1 MGGAFAPVVVER
13 LSKGEKIVS
22 FSLPAIHVFPAL
34 FLTFGA
40 FQESFPAFQESFS
53 SSTVTI
59 TSLLNTATIYFF
71 DSTDLRFFW
80 DSRIG
85 SYFCLRGKKSLSL
98 QIPKHCPYKNPHD
111 LLLWGLKIIRIIY
124 TWQNSDDFFYISGE
138 WDLEESGIYLP
149 SFWSGRAVITWHS
162 ITVLYCPCSRPKFH
176 IIFNDHLFHTGH
188 LCFKPTTFELRRKI
202 WIYGWSSQLY
212 TQLEQLWN

>member
-85 SYFCLRGKKSLSL
+85 SSGRFYFCLRGKKSLSL

-111 LLLWGLKIIRIIY
+111 LLLQHHSSHLQAFPLLLWGLKIIRIIY
-124 TWQNSDDFFYISGE
+124 TLQNSDDFF
-138 WDLEESGIYLP
+138 LYLVYLGGMGP
-149 SFWSGRAVITWHS
+149 
-162 ITVLYCPCSRPKFH
+162 
-176 IIFNDHLFHTGH
+176 
-188 LCFKPTTFELRRKI
+188 
-202 WIYGWSSQLY
+202 
-212 TQLEQLWN
+212 

>member
-1 MGGAFAPVVVER
+1 MGGMGGAFAPVVVER

-59 TSLLNTATIYFF
+59 TSLLNTATVYFF

-138 WDLEESGIYLP
+138 WDLEESGITYLV
-149 SFWSGRAVITWHS
+149 SGAAERS
-162 ITVLYCPCSRPKFH
+162 SRDTP
-176 IIFNDHLFHTGH
+176 
-188 LCFKPTTFELRRKI
+188 
-202 WIYGWSSQLY
+202 
-212 TQLEQLWN
+212 